1 MTAGRVQVEIEGRVI
16 GKADMS
22 QVREELDKLRDESLT
37 IGGGVAPG
45 AGGGSGDLED
55 ILRALVAQGNVGR
68 GTLDFLSE
76 RLKGQSGGG
85 GGGAATPGDID
96 VAWYQ
101 RNAAKMIST
110 ITSYL
115 PTARRDGD
123 FQRLLDRV
131 TRAEHY
137 ADHSGD
143 DKLIDALKDLRETLE
158 RRREEARTQ
167 GGAGSAAGGGGG
179 GPTPPPSPTPPAG
192 GAGGAG
198 GSGGFGGS
206 LASWLSQQG
215 GQGLRGLLGG
225 AVGSGAAGFL
235 ASAAGRLLTGPVGWV
250 AGGLTAANMAF
261 NAVDNAVTSKNAYAR
276 SEVSGFAD
284 LARQYGT
291 DRDLMPMFRGKF
303 GWTNADFARFGYDS
317 TQAAR
322 VAAIYDRPSGE
333 RLVEA
338 NAESIAAERARGS
351 VLKNIPGVE
360 GFRRADSTA
369 ADMKNDVTS
378 ILAFART
385 TGTDEQQAAR
395 LARTLGVAGVGG
407 LRGGNADDGLR
418 VTKLAMAE
426 GIKAG
431 IASSDTMNSL
441 LGFAQRNYAE
451 GRSTSLNGLAA
462 YSLYTD
468 RFNRSGD
475 PTLRGENAGKVVESF
490 TKGIGNAQDPGM
502 QYFLIQALG
511 KLPSADK
518 LGLVND
524 KGNISKEGTAYEQLR
539 AESPLE
545 AGRYLL
551 SRLGNLDNPA
561 LLGQVGQAIDDAS
574 GGSTYLKKMMYE
586 QLMPQLSQQQIMG
599 IIGGGGLG
607 AYFSA
612 NPKELERLKQGES
625 SLTDKQG
632 GNQIAANNDALRVA
646 ERDREFIRSFSS
658 LKVWGNLEMA
668 LAGVKNVVANLSGW
682 LGEQFGTYRNP
693 QGSQAGRAGQ
703 YWKNPATVPRLSPRL
718 PGEDEVNDAIDDSG
732 QAPTP
737 GAQNLPGGTLA
748 GTNRLLA
755 AMSQKESTNGTH
767 KGLDKTGRA
776 SGLFQIMGG
785 NLVGAQGWDKK
796 YLGEEARNAD
806 GSLVSTPDQG
816 IAWLRAHPDKA
827 DEIGAKRLQELEAQA
842 RAIYEKAGVKN
853 PHPQQVAQ
861 MVGAAWH
868 RNGGSDFRPFLDTK
882 GKPLD
887 PAFYSHKGGP
897 DGISDFQYAAE
908 LGRIYSDPQLRPA
921 AMRGPDGRPLPSPA
935 APPSASAPAASVPGG
950 TGAPISTPGAGLGGT
965 EEHFSARLQAL
976 LTAFGKSHPGVA
988 PFVREGFRSNERQAQ
1003 LYAQGRTT
1011 PGQIVTHA
1019 KPGESLHNHGLAG
1032 DVWWKDPKSGKVL
1045 GEHDPRAQAAWKA
1058 LGAMAEQ
1065 YGLMWG
1071 GNFKDAQGRPFVD
1084 MPHFEPLD
1092 YGASLAQQGRAP
1104 NYRKGRRSGGYTG
1117 DGPAEKVAE
1126 DVEVHGREFVLSAEA
1141 TARVGRQNLEAVNAG
1156 APLGTVV
1163 GGSVAVNVGGVVQ
1176 VNVSGL
1182 LPPAAHREI
1191 EAATRAYHQQVGDIV
1206 RVHAA
1211 NHAGVR

>member
-37 IGGGVAPG
+37 IGGSVAPG
-45 AGGGSGDLED
+45 AGGGSGDLQD

-76 RLKGQSGGG
+76 RLKGQGAGGG
-85 GGGAATPGDID
+85 TAGPGDID

-115 PTARRDGD
+115 PTARRDSD

-167 GGAGSAAGGGGG
+167 GGAGGAAGGGG
-179 GPTPPPSPTPPAG
+179 GPTPPTPPG
-192 GAGGAG
+192 PGAGGANG
-198 GSGGFGGS
+198 GGPGGFGGS
-206 LASWLSQQG
+206 LAAWLSQQG

-225 AVGSGAAGFL
+225 AVGNGAAGFL
-235 ASAAGRLLTGPVGWV
+235 ASAAGRLLTGPVGLV

-351 VLKNIPGVE
+351 ILKNIPGVE

-418 VTKLAMAE
+418 VTKLAISE
-426 GIKAG
+426 GVKAG
-431 IASSDTMNSL
+431 IAGSDTMNSL

-462 YSLYTD
+462 YALYTD

-475 PTLRGENAGKVVESF
+475 PTLRGENAGKVVDAF
-490 TKGIGNAQDPGM
+490 TRGIGNAQDPGM

-518 LGLVND
+518 LGLVNE
-524 KGNISKEGTAYEQLR
+524 KGNLSKEGSAYEQLR

-561 LLGQVGQAIDDAS
+561 LLGQVGKAIDDAS

-586 QLMPQLSQQQIMG
+586 QLMPQLSQQQVMG

-625 SLTDKQG
+625 ALNDVQG

-646 ERDREFIRSFSS
+646 ERDREFIRSFAS

-703 YWKNPATVPRLSPRL
+703 LWKDPAKVPRLTAPRL
-718 PGEDEVNDAIDDSG
+718 PGEDEVNDAIDDSAT
-732 QAPTP
+732 APTP

-755 AMSQKESTNGTH
+755 AMAQKESTNGRDRN
-767 KGLDKTGRA
+767 LDKAGRA
-776 SGLFQIMGG
+776 SGLYQIMGG
-785 NLVGAQGWDKK
+785 NLLGAQGWDKK
-796 YLGEEARNAD
+796 YLGEEARNPD
-806 GSLVSTPDQG
+806 GSVVSTADQG

-827 DEIGAKRLQELEAQA
+827 DEIGAKRLQELETQA
-842 RAIYEKAGVKN
+842 RAIYAKAGVKN

-868 RNGGSDFRPFLDTK
+868 RNGGADFRPFLDAN

-887 PAFYSHKGGP
+887 PAFYSQKPGP
-897 DGISDFQYAAE
+897 DGISDFRYAAD
-908 LGRIYSDPQLRPA
+908 LGRIYGDPALRPA
-921 AMRGPDGRPLPSPA
+921 ALRGPDGKPAPA
-935 APPSASAPAASVPGG
+935 APAPAPAPSGPAGDAIDARAVAAVFRRISADPQVEAALKKVASDCAAVAGMILTELGANLRTSNSARQLAQNALDGGG
-950 TGAPISTPGAGLGGT
+950 TRIT
-965 EEHFSARLQAL
+965 
-976 LTAFGKSHPGVA
+976 
-988 PFVREGFRSNERQAQ
+988 
-1003 LYAQGRTT
+1003 
-1011 PGQIVTHA
+1011 
-1019 KPGESLHNHGLAG
+1019 
-1032 DVWWKDPKSGKVL
+1032 DPK
-1045 GEHDPRAQAAWKA
+1045 QARPGDLAVYYNPDV
-1058 LGAMAEQ
+1058 
-1065 YGLMWG
+1065 YG
-1071 GNFKDAQGRPFVD
+1071 GR
-1084 MPHFEPLD
+1084 
-1092 YGASLAQQGRAP
+1092 QP
-1104 NYRKGRRSGGYTG
+1104 NGRRSGYHVTVVKGRDQKGNLVEVGNDGDEMVENRITDMAHVTFIRPAKKGATKTGRRMGGYVG
-1117 DGPAEKVAE
+1117 DGPADQVAE
-1126 DVEVHGREFVLSAEA
+1126 NVEVHGREFVMTAEA
-1141 TARVGRQNLEAVNAG
+1141 TARIGRQNLEAANAG
-1156 APLGTVV
+1156 ASLGAVI
-1163 GGSVAVNVGGVVQ
+1163 GGSVDVNVGGAVQ
-1176 VNVSGL
+1176 VNVAGL
-1182 LPPAAHREI
+1182 LPPAAHRDI

-1206 RVHAA
+1206 RVHVA